1 LCSDPRARNWQS
13 CAKFTAKH
21 LAILSPD
28 KKMARPQRGAPHMQA
43 TTVYPLTVA
52 DQNPV
57 FRGKNLFQLA

>member
-1 LCSDPRARNWQS
+1 
-13 CAKFTAKH
+13 

-28 KKMARPQRGAPHMQA
+28 KKMARPQHGAPHMQA

-57 FRGKNLFQLA
+57 FRGKNLFLLA